1 MQADLFCRVID
12 NFGDIGVAWRLAR
25 QMAVEHH
32 WSIRLWVD
40 DLQSFQKL
48 EPRLV
53 TQQTIDGIEIIH
65 WKHDTQRDPSPV
77 AIAMFS
83 CALPE
88 SYLARMHNTSTIWI
102 NLEYLSAE
110 DWVESCHALPSLRS
124 DGLSSYFFFPGFTPQ
139 TGGLLREADLLVNRE
154 KWINDRPAQFR
165 FLQSLGLSSKA
176 LAAWQEQDEQ
186 RKARLVTLFCY
197 PNAPIEALVEQ
208 LSAADRPS
216 ILLLPKGIAPELS
229 TGQRGSLL
237 LERIPF
243 VPQTEYDKILWT
255 ADLNFVRGEDSIVRA
270 LWAGKP
276 FIWQIYSQTENTHL
290 VKLDAWLT
298 RSGLPESV
306 QQLVRSWNP
315 PSADTGRLSI
325 ASSSAPALTKPQQNL
340 DSSNTFK
347 ALLQQNLATQAF
359 QNWQIQAA
367 LLTNSLCAQTD
378 LCTALDRFIRDK
390 LPS

>member
-25 QMAVEHH
+25 QLTAEHG
-32 WSIRLWVD
+32 WSIRLCVD

-48 EPRLV
+48 EPRLA
-53 TQQTIDGIEIIH
+53 TQQSIDGVEIVH
-65 WKHDTQRDPSPV
+65 WTPTIQLAPSAV

-83 CALPE
+83 CALPDA
-88 SYLARMHNTSTIWI
+88 YLAQLRDTSTLWI

-124 DGLSSYFFFPGFTPQ
+124 DGLSSYFFFPGFTEH
-139 TGGLLREADLLVNRE
+139 TGGLLREAALLSKRDAWVMNRL
-154 KWINDRPAQFR
+154 AQFEL
-165 FLQSLGLSSKA
+165 LQSLGLSTQA
-176 LAAWQEQDEQ
+176 LAAWQEQDELK
-186 RKARLVTLFCY
+186 KARLVTLFCY
-197 PNAPIEALVEQ
+197 PNAPIQALLEQ
-208 LSAADRPS
+208 LAAGDRPT
-216 ILLLPKGIAPELS
+216 ILLLPKGIAPELN
-229 TGQRGSLL
+229 TGRQGNLL

-290 VKLDAWLT
+290 VKLEAWLA

-306 QQLVRSWNP
+306 QALFRSWNP
-315 PSADTGRLSI
+315 PSSDTSNMPLP
-325 ASSSAPALTKPQQNL
+325 SSSATALAEDQRPSL
-340 DSSNTFK
+340 GAAFG

-359 QNWQIQAA
+359 QNWQSKAA
-367 LLTNSLCAQTD
+367 LLTARLSGQHD